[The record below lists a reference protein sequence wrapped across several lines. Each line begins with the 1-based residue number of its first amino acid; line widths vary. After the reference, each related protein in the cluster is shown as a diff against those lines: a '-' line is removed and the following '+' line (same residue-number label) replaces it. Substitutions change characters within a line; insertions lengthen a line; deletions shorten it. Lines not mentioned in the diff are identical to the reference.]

1 MAALKNKKTVAGG
14 FSNEVEVVKVVYDF
28 AKDGGATGALE
39 ILEAQDD
46 LVILNFYVVGKT
58 TCTSG
63 GSATL
68 DVGISG
74 GDTDILLDGAAV
86 ASLTAN
92 AMVQPTSIVLT
103 EGTPN
108 TYVAALPQKLASG
121 GKIIQTIGVAAFTAG
136 KLEYVFHIAKL

>member
-1 MAALKNKKTVAGG
+1 MSALKGKKIVGAGFG
-14 FSNEVEVVKVVYDF
+14 NEVEVVRVTYDYSL
-28 AKDGGATGALE
+28 DGGATGALDV
-39 ILEAQDD
+39 LEADSNIA
-46 LVILNFYVVGKT
+46 ILNFYVVGKT

-68 DVGISG
+68 DVGVSG

-92 AMVQPTSIVLT
+92 ALVQSTELVLA

-108 TYVAALPQKLASG
+108 TYVAAMPLKLSSG
-121 GKIIQTIGVAAFTAG
+121 GKIVQEIKVAAFTAG
-136 KLEYVFHIAKL
+136 KLEYVFHICKL